1 MADLSAFWDRLA
13 DKYAA
18 RPIPDETV
26 YQSKLAR
33 TRAYFR
39 PDMDLFEFGC
49 GTGGTA
55 INHAPHVRHVTAI
68 DFSENMLTFAREKAA
83 KAGVGNVTFRR
94 GDITTIPVHP
104 ARYDMV
110 LGLSILH
117 LLKNKEAVIARVF
130 DMLRPDGLFVSSTE
144 CIGDNRKW
152 LSAIAPLGHVLG
164 LLPVLNVMT
173 HAQLRDAI
181 TNAGFVI
188 EEDWRANP
196 GAAVFII
203 ARKPD

>member
-26 YQSKLAR
+26 YQSKLAH

-55 INHAPHVRHVTAI
+55 INHAPHVRHVTAM
-68 DFSENMLTFAREKAA
+68 DFSEKMLAFARDKAA
-83 KAGVGNVTFRR
+83 KAGVDNVTFQR

-104 ARYDMV
+104 AQYDMV

-117 LLKNKEAVIARVF
+117 LLKNKETAIARVF
-130 DMLRPDGLFVSSTE
+130 DMLRPNGLFVSSTE

-152 LSAIAPLGHVLG
+152 LGAIAPIGHALG
-164 LLPVLNVMT
+164 LFPVLNVMT
-173 HAQLRDAI
+173 RVQLRGAI
-181 TNAGFVI
+181 TNAGFII
-188 EEDWRANP
+188 EEDWHPNP
-196 GAAVFII
+196 DAVVFII
-203 ARKPD
+203 ARKPL

>member
-18 RPIPDETV
+18 RPIPDETI
-26 YQSKLAR
+26 YQTKLDR
-33 TRAYFR
+33 TRAYFT

-55 INHAPHVRHVTAI
+55 INHAPHVRHVRAI
-68 DFSENMLTFAREKAA
+68 DFSENMLAIARNKA
-83 KAGVGNVTFRR
+83 KRAGVDKVTFER
-94 GDITTIPVHP
+94 GDITTIPLQP

-117 LLKNKEAVIARVF
+117 LLKDKEAVIARVF
-130 DMLRPDGLFVSSTE
+130 NTLRPNGLFVSSTE

-152 LSAIAPLGHVLG
+152 LGAIAPLGHALG
-164 LLPVLNVMT
+164 LFPVLNIMT
-173 HAQLRDAI
+173 RPQLRDAI
-181 TNAGFVI
+181 THAGFVI
-188 EEDWRANP
+188 EQDWQP
-196 GAAVFII
+196 HPDAAAFII
-203 ARKPD
+203 ARKPV